1 MNVAEQLLQGTLLK
15 GVRNADEYWLLTSA
29 QCCFEIRYPAEV
41 SFICFRFELKSFA
54 VVEKDTNGKCIECVD
69 VDHLFNFHS
78 LLEFALF
85 LIGIDQELCRKPV
98 VCVK

>member
-54 VVEKDTNGKCIECVD
+54 VVEKNMKGTVTKCMD
-69 VDHLFNFHS
+69 VDHLFNSHPV
-78 LLEFALF
+78 LEFVLF
-85 LIGIDQELCRKPV
+85 LIGVDQ
-98 VCVK
+98 